1 MTYIIIPVFTL
12 YFGIFTLPNVVSEPH
27 VGFESY
33 TECEAHGEYIKAKI
47 EAVEEDGYDRAEFTC
62 KAFKLL

>member
-1 MTYIIIPVFTL
+1 MTYIIIPIFTL
-12 YFGIFTLPNVVSEPH
+12 YFGSFTVMNVVSEPH

-47 EAVEEDGYDRAEFTC
+47 EAVEGGYDRAEFTC
-62 KAFKLL
+62 KAFKSL